1 MYTDYFNFTARP
13 FQLTPDYRFF
23 FDSRPHRK
31 AIAYLTYGLNQGEG
45 FVVITGGIG
54 TGKTTLI
61 DRLLAEIEEQDI
73 VSAKIVTT
81 SLSGGSLMRM
91 VATAFGLPENNGSK
105 ASVINRI
112 EKFLIDQHNA
122 GRRAILFVDEAQNIP
137 DAALEEL
144 RMLSNFQ
151 IDAHPLL
158 QIFLIGQPEFRQTL
172 ARKGLEQ
179 LRQRVIASFHLRP
192 LDVDDTRAYI
202 EHRLTRA
209 GWNGDPV
216 FEEGAYRLIFEST
229 GGLPRKINLL
239 CDRLLLFCSLEG
251 NRRITRD
258 SAEEVIRDMHVEG

>member
-1 MYTDYFNFTARP
+1 MYTEYFNLTARP

-23 FDSRPHRK
+23 FDSRPHKK

-54 TGKTTLI
+54 TGKTTLV
-61 DRLLAEIEEQDI
+61 DRLLAELPEQDI

-81 SLSGGSLMRM
+81 HLSGGSLMRM
-91 VATAFGLPENNGSK
+91 VALGFGLAESNANK
-105 ASVINRI
+105 ATIINRI
-112 EKFLIDQHNA
+112 ENFLIDQHNA

-137 DAALEEL
+137 DTALEEL

-151 IDAHPLL
+151 IDASPLL
-158 QIFLIGQPEFRQTL
+158 QIFLIGQPEFRQTI

-179 LRQRVIASFHLRP
+179 LRQRVIASYHLRS
-192 LDVDDTRAYI
+192 LDVEDTRAYI
-202 EHRLTRA
+202 EHRLSRA
-209 GWNGDPV
+209 GWNGNPTIDPEA
-216 FEEGAYRLIFEST
+216 FRLIFENT

-251 NRRITRD
+251 GHRIARETVD
-258 SAEEVIRDMHVEG
+258 EVIRDMHVEG